1 MSQEATP
8 LDPFSDLREFYRRL
22 DEILPGPDLPADQG
36 SNPCG
41 TCGDCCRWF
50 FYLSRHEWDYL
61 TQELEARGEAD
72 LARFRVAVT
81 PDQDERLGLPEWRCP
96 LYVQGRGCG
105 VYDRRPLAC
114 RLAGPYLPVL
124 SRLPDHCIFTRPIR
138 YSTVEEIPL
147 WEEYVRVLR
156 RHPSPPGYLAPG
168 PSSGAPLSEAPA
180 PPENNPGSPG
190 DPPSHPP
197 APDARR

>member
-8 LDPFSDLREFYRRL
+8 LDRFSDLREFYRRL
-22 DEILPGPDLPADQG
+22 DEILPGPDLPAEAG

-61 TQELEARGEAD
+61 AQDLETRGEAD

-96 LYVQGRGCG
+96 LYVPGQGCG

-114 RLAGPYLPVL
+114 RLAGPYLPTL
-124 SRLPDHCIFTRPIR
+124 SRLPDHCIFIRPIR
-138 YSTVEEIPL
+138 YATVEEIPL

-168 PSSGAPLSEAPA
+168 PSFGDGLSDAPA
-180 PPENNPGSPG
+180 PPGNNPGSPG
-190 DPPSHPP
+190 DPPSLPA